1 MSRIVFIF
9 TCVSLLLLFST
20 CSPKIPPYPYHLVNH
35 SWVYCIKQHNDSLYF
50 STSEEGIFRFHPDN
64 PNAITRVGR
73 CRTLPFRSI
82 VFPPDG
88 RLLASSYYS
97 GVFAAGRDTLFPVK
111 NASYPAWSMKLDK
124 RGAFWLA
131 GTRGVMRQAGDTVV
145 MFKDV
150 TDAHDVALFGN
161 AVAVAHRRGI
171 TLYDR
176 ESGALSAEY
185 CKGTICWTLAV
196 FDSVLVAGGSNVCA
210 VIGAGKCR
218 LIRVPPQGNMPWSI
232 EKDSLGAIFMGTQKG
247 LFRAGPNDS
256 VARCVGLEGRCVK
269 SVLFDRAGRLWVGTF
284 YR

>member
-1 MSRIVFIF
+1 TFSFAF
-9 TCVSLLLLFST
+9 FLLSVT
-20 CSPKIPPYPYHLVNH
+20 CSLNHPSYPYHLVNH

-50 STSEEGIFRFHPDN
+50 STLEEGIFRFHPDN
-64 PNAITRVGR
+64 PDAIARVGR

-97 GVFAAGRDTLFPVK
+97 GVFAAGRDTLLPVK
-111 NASYPAWSMKLDK
+111 NAPYAAWSMKLDK
-124 RGAFWLA
+124 SGSFWLA

-145 MFKDV
+145 VFKNV
-150 TDAHDVALFGN
+150 TDARDVALFGK
-161 AVAVAHRRGI
+161 AVAVAHMRGV

-176 ESGALSAEY
+176 ESGALSADY
-185 CKGTICWTLAV
+185 CRDVVCWTLAV

-210 VIGAGKCR
+210 VIGAHACR

-232 EKDSLGAIFMGTQKG
+232 ERDSLGAIFMGTQKG

-256 VARCVGLEGRCVK
+256 EARCVGLEGKCVK
-269 SVLFDRAGRLWVGTF
+269 SVLFDRSGRLWVGTF